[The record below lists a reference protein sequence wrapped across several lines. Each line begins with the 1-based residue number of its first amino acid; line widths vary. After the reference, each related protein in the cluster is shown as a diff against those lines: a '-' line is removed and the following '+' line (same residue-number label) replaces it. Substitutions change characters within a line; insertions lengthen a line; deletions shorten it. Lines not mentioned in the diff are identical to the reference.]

1 MAFVKR
7 KAKYLKN
14 IKRERKMANF
24 IILLVMSGYI
34 ILIGSCQSCQK
45 KSSLG
50 EGANKKRSIV
60 IGLSQEPDSLFM
72 PFKEMMASEEVVR
85 AGNYTLTIFDENWR
99 LIPWA
104 AKEIPSLKNGLLS
117 IFKENGEEKMK
128 TIWHIRD
135 DFFWPDGTPLTA
147 DDFIFTHKIYTDPKQ
162 EIVDRTVSE
171 KIEKMEKEG
180 EDKKTLVVI
189 WNQPYAYFHNYRQ
202 HEALPKHIVEP
213 IYNQEP
219 INLKKSRFGQMPALA
234 GSFTIKEWIP
244 GSHIIAEKN
253 PKIKGILAPEVEE
266 IIWQII
272 PQTNTLESNLVSGTI
287 DAISPTGLS
296 LDGAMQF
303 EERHKDKFDFYYTEG
318 LVWEHIDFNLDN
330 EILKD
335 KRVRMALA
343 YGADR
348 EGIAKSLFFN
358 RQPVAHGTEPPK
370 SIYYNQN
377 ITRYDYDPKKA
388 ALLLDEAGWKLP
400 LGKEIREKN
409 NQPLKL
415 SIMTTSGHKTRER
428 VEQLLQSQWQKIG
441 IDIEIKNQ
449 PAKVFFGETM
459 RKRKYEALAMYSWLK
474 DPLVLSDTLW
484 RCDYIPSEKNNYQ
497 GQNQPGWCNKK
508 ADEMLKLASKTL
520 DEKARIKLG
529 QDFEELFSNELPAL
543 PLYFRMEVSVTKKG
557 FKNWKPTGMLQP
569 VSWNAYQWSIN

>member
-1 MAFVKR
+1 MAK
-7 KAKYLKN
+7 
-14 IKRERKMANF
+14 F
-24 IILLVMSGYI
+24 IILLAIYGYI
-34 ILIGSCQSCQK
+34 ILTGSCQSCQK
-45 KSSLG
+45 KSSLDKDT
-50 EGANKKRSIV
+50 NKKKSIV

-99 LIPWA
+99 LVPWA

-117 IFKENGEEKMK
+117 IFKENGQEKMK

-171 KIEKMEKEG
+171 KIEKMESLP
-180 EDKKTLVVI
+180 EDKKTLIVI

-219 INLKKSRFGQMPALA
+219 ANLKKSRFSQIPALA

-253 PKIKGILAPEVEE
+253 PKIKGILAPQVEE

-335 KRVRMALA
+335 KRIRMALA

-377 ITRYDYDPKKA
+377 ITHYDYDPKKA

-400 LGKEIREKN
+400 LGKEVREKN

-428 VEQLLQSQWQKIG
+428 VEQLLQSQWQQIG

-459 RKRKYEALAMYSWLK
+459 RKRKFEAMAMYAWLK

-529 QDFEELFSNELPAL
+529 QDFEELFSNELPSL
-543 PLYFRMEVSVTKKG
+543 PLYFKMEVSVTKKG